1 MSIKIITI
9 LKRQTTEVEFFFA
22 QYREHPVMASM
33 RNNAMEHDGFVGSLM
48 ELSDDRLTC
57 TVTLEFT
64 DDNQL
69 RTFVNENEE
78 FMIQRGVLMDEWCQT
93 PGCTFDVYIG

>member
-9 LKRQTTEVEFFFA
+9 LKRPSPEVEFFFA
-22 QYREHPVMASM
+22 QYREHDVMKSM
-33 RNNAMEHDGFVGSLM
+33 RNNAMEHDGFLGSAM
-48 ELSDDRLTC
+48 EITDDKLTC

-78 FMIQRGVLMDEWCQT
+78 FMIQRGILMDEWCQN

>member
-22 QYREHPVMASM
+22 QYREHTVMASM
-33 RNNAMEHDGFVGSLM
+33 RNNAMEHDGFLSSAM
-48 ELSDDRLTC
+48 EVTDDKLTC

-78 FMIQRGVLMDEWCQT
+78 FMIQRGILMDEWCQN